1 MKYFYGLT
9 SFAMLREIV
18 YAVCDVLG
26 RGAGDKAAILMLETA
41 AQETRCGTYKD
52 PTPYGAGAGVFQ
64 CDLIAFQD
72 VQQRCPVSA
81 YRRVSDEFGI
91 DLKKAKHEQLLYSPL
106 LAAIVCRI
114 HYLLC
119 VEPIPQN
126 EHGRAEYWKRFYNS
140 SLGKGTPLEYLAH
153 TAIIQQLQEDEA
165 SV

>member
-1 MKYFYGLT
+1 MNFYYGLT
-9 SFAMLREIV
+9 SLAMLREII

-26 RGAGDKAAILMLETA
+26 HGAGNKAPLLMLETA

-81 YRRVSDEFGI
+81 HRKISDAFGI
-91 DLKKAKHEQLLYSPL
+91 DLKKVKYEQLLYSPL
-106 LAAIVCRI
+106 LGAIFCRI
-114 HYLLC
+114 HYLLRN
-119 VEPIPQN
+119 EPIPQDQA
-126 EHGRAEYWKRFYNS
+126 GRAEYWKRYYNTS
-140 SLGKGTPLEYLAH
+140 AGKGTALEYLAN
-153 TAIIQQLQEDEA
+153 ASIIEQIMEHEA